1 MWVMTSDSFVSIV
14 EHRDDPNLLLVRGRF
29 PGDVAR
35 FLGLDPALEE
45 FTPVADYRYRIVWDR
60 AYVAQRCRRAA
71 EEIAYPNFKASV
83 TDGFRRITLM
93 ETWEIWYEAQHR
105 YHRRDFGPDISV
117 EGVYGGTD

>member
-35 FLGLDPALEE
+35 FLGLDPSLEE
-45 FTPVADYRYRIVWDR
+45 FTPVADYRYRIAWDR
-60 AYVAQRCRRAA
+60 GYVAQRCRRAA
-71 EEIAYPNFKASV
+71 DEISYPNFKSSV
-83 TDGFRRITLM
+83 KDGFRRVTLM
-93 ETWEIWYEAQHR
+93 ETWEIWYDAQHR
-105 YHRRDFGPDISV
+105 YHRRDPEPDISV